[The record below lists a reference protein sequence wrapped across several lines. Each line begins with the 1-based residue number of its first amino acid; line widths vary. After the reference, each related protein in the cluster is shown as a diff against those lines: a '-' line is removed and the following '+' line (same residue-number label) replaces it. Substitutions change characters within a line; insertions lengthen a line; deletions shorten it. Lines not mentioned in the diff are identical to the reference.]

1 MEWLN
6 YHHLLYFWLTVREGG
21 VSRAADQLRLA
32 QPTVSAQ
39 IRALENMLGE
49 QLFRRER
56 RSLVLTD
63 VGRIVYRYAD
73 DIFSLGRELLDTVRD
88 RPTGRPLRLTV
99 GIVDVVPKLVA
110 YRLLRPVFAMDAP
123 VRVVC
128 REGKADALLAALALH
143 EIDVVV
149 ADRRPPPGTPV
160 RAFARLVAES
170 RVTFFAPPRLTRRHR
185 AFPRSLDGAPFL
197 LPAESTTLRRSLDE
211 WFEARNLHPVP
222 IGEFEDSALLMAFA
236 EAGAGLFAAP
246 TLLAPTIRRRVGARA
261 IGVATGIRE
270 RFYAISVERR
280 LKHPAL
286 IAIDETARQSLPE
299 ESLSTKP
306 SHAVP
311 AAEDHADEPTPR
323 RHQDHRDRT
332 GDPGTVRR
340 PRARRSRRRRHQD
353 REHRRRRS
361 QSLDPREADRRPER
375 S

>member
-6 YHHLLYFWLTVREGG
+6 YHHLLYFWLAAREGG

-39 IRALENMLGE
+39 IRALESMLGE
-49 QLFRRER
+49 KLFRREG

-63 VGRIVYRYAD
+63 VGRVVYQYAD

-88 RPTGRPLRLTV
+88 RPTGRPLRLNV
-99 GIVDVVPKLVA
+99 GVDDAVPKIVA
-110 YRLLRPVFAMDAP
+110 YELLRPVFAMDVP
-123 VRVVC
+123 GRVVW

-149 ADRRPPPGTPV
+149 ADRRPTPGTPV

-170 RVTFFAPPRLTRRHR
+170 NVTFFAPPKLARRHR

-211 WFEARNLHPVP
+211 WFEAENVRPVSV
-222 IGEFEDSALLMAFA
+222 GEFEDSALLMAFA
-236 EAGAGLFAAP
+236 EAGLGLFAVP
-246 TLLAPTIRRRVGARA
+246 TLLEPAVRRRLGAKRL
-261 IGVATGIRE
+261 GVAKGIRE

-286 IAIDETARQSLPE
+286 IAIDEAAHRGLDATTSTEGASGRTA
-299 ESLSTKP
+299 P
-306 SHAVP
+306 SP
-311 AAEDHADEPTPR
+311 A
-323 RHQDHRDRT
+323 RT
-332 GDPGTVRR
+332 RG
-340 PRARRSRRRRHQD
+340 RASA
-353 REHRRRRS
+353 
-361 QSLDPREADRRPER
+361 P
-375 S
+375 